1 MSSDEKNQREELQ
14 EEQSAAVDRFAV
26 FRFPYSLGKGIKA
39 RIKSLGCNWNQLCFG
54 WLCPLAKQDEVQK
67 AFQAAGVQG
76 EVQMISLPKGMIPT
90 DPRIA
95 GRQSRLE
102 ILEEQIDKDEPELLK
117 DVYRYDTSLRPEN
130 FAQPPSEEG
139 KSQERIRIERDFHDR
154 WTALRKARESA
165 EQVRNEL
172 SHLNAD
178 PGQKTFDSGAP
189 LLIADALIKDQFLWE
204 EKHRTLHYCSDLFW
218 RWDGVRYIELSQI
231 GMRQKIYGFLRDA
244 KDINSGKLENFNP
257 TKFKVDQIVDALR
270 AICHH
275 DHHPSSGAIWL
286 DDRESPNPQYLIS
299 FQNGLLNVKDWLE
312 KPQVS
317 LMPHTPLLMNVNSLT
332 FDFDSKA
339 AEPQEWLRFL
349 ESIWPGDPESQ
360 QTLQESTG
368 YFLIHDTRFHK
379 ILLIIGPPRSG
390 KGTIGRC
397 LMELLGSF
405 NVIGPTL
412 SSIAGEFGLQPF
424 LNKMLALIS
433 DARLS
438 SKGNNSIII
447 ERLLSISGEDPL
459 TINRKHLPALTVQ
472 LPTRIMMMSNEIPDM
487 RDASGALAKRY
498 VVLTLTKSWLGKED
512 TALLD
517 RLRAELPG
525 ILLWALQGLSRLQS
539 RGKFIQ
545 PKSSVQTIEELEAM
559 TSPIKA
565 FFAERCE
572 FKLHAI
578 TTVADLFAAWQSW
591 CDSTGYPHSGNVQSF
606 GRNLRAAFPEIEKTR
621 PQEDQTRERCY
632 KGIGLVPYFNQSADV
647 RGPTSY

>member
-1 MSSDEKNQREELQ
+1 MSSDENLKEGPQ
-14 EEQSAAVDRFAV
+14 EEQSMAVDRFV
-26 FRFPYSLGKGIKA
+26 IFRFTQSLGKGIKA
-39 RIKSLGCNWNQLCFG
+39 RIKSLGCSWNHLHYG

-67 AFQAAGVQG
+67 AIQIAGIQVAI
-76 EVQMISLPKGMIPT
+76 QMISLPKGMIPA

-102 ILEEQIDKDEPELLK
+102 ILEEQIYKDDIQLLK
-117 DVYRYDTSLRPEN
+117 DVYQYDGSLRPED
-130 FAQPPSEEG
+130 FTQPPSEEG
-139 KSQERIRIERDFHDR
+139 KSQERIRIEKDFHDR
-154 WTALRKARESA
+154 WTALQKARENA
-165 EQVRNEL
+165 EKARNEL

-178 PGQKTFDSGAP
+178 QGEKIFNSDAP

-204 EKHRTLHYCSDLFW
+204 EKHRILHYCSDLFW
-218 RWDGVRYIELSQI
+218 RWDGVKYIELSKE
-231 GMRQKIYGFLRDA
+231 GMRQKIYNFLRDA
-244 KDINSGKLENFNP
+244 KDISNGNLENFNP
-257 TKFKVDQIVDALR
+257 AKFNVDQIVDALR
-270 AICHH
+270 AVCHH

-286 DDRESPNPQYLIS
+286 DNRQCPDPKYLIS
-299 FQNGLLNVKDWLE
+299 FRNGLLNIKDWLE
-312 KPQVS
+312 NPQVP
-317 LMPHTPLLMNVNSLT
+317 LMQHTPFLMNVNSLT
-332 FDFDSKA
+332 FDFDPKA
-339 AEPQEWLRFL
+339 AEPKEWLQFL
-349 ESIWPGDPESQ
+349 ESIWTGDLESQ
-360 QTLQESTG
+360 QTLQEWMG
-368 YFLIHDTRFHK
+368 YFLTHDTRFHK

-397 LMELLGSF
+397 LIELLGSF

-412 SSIAGEFGLQPF
+412 SSIPGEFGLQPF

-459 TINRKHLPALTVQ
+459 TINRKHLPSLTVQ

-517 RLRAELPG
+517 RLRGELPG
-525 ILLWALQGLSRLQS
+525 ILVWALQGLARLQS

-545 PKSSVQTIEELEAM
+545 PASSNQIIEELEAM

-572 FKLHAI
+572 FKPQAI
-578 TTVADLFAAWQSW
+578 TTVASLFDAWRSW
-591 CDSTGYPHSGNVQSF
+591 CACTGYPQSGNVQSF
-606 GRNLRAAFPEIEKTR
+606 GRNLRAAFPEIEITR
-621 PQEDQTRERCY
+621 PKEDQTRERCY
-632 KGIGLVPYFNQSADV
+632 KGIRLVDYLNQSADV
-647 RGPTSY
+647 RGPTS